1 MARLGAGRTLRPGF
15 GKREWLPAPRRFG
28 SCKTLRVV
36 LVTTAMSRPLP
47 PLNAVRAFVA
57 ASRHLSFSR
66 AAEELGVTQG
76 AISKH
81 VISLEDFIGAQ
92 VFQRSP
98 TGLSLTQ
105 EGYTLMEA
113 LRPAFAMMADA
124 FSHYHRKPPRSSI
137 CRIATLASFAAQF
150 LVPRLPDFR
159 EKYPDIEIEF
169 ITSVRLVDLT
179 REEADIGIRYGLG
192 QYEGLVSN
200 QLVKGMLMPVCAPS
214 VLEASGGDLDRLL
227 ANARRIQTA
236 GYNEWRDWSR
246 VADVDITATQP
257 AYVIEDF
264 LVCIKALVTGQG
276 IALLPRLLVQDQLD
290 SGELVQFN
298 DKPLEIDHTFHIAH
312 TTASAR
318 RPHVQAVIDWLR
330 TSLAH
335 LN

>member
-1 MARLGAGRTLRPGF
+1 
-15 GKREWLPAPRRFG
+15 
-28 SCKTLRVV
+28 
-36 LVTTAMSRPLP
+36 MSRPLP
-47 PLNAVRAFVA
+47 PLNAVRAFEA

-113 LRPAFAMMADA
+113 LRPAFAMMSDA

-137 CRIATLASFAAQF
+137 CRIATLASFASQF
-150 LVPRLPDFR
+150 LVPRLPEFR
-159 EKYPDIEIEF
+159 QAYPDIEIEF

-179 REEADIGIRYGLG
+179 REEADLGVRYGLG
-192 QYEGLVSN
+192 EYEGLVSSR
-200 QLVKGMLMPVCAPS
+200 LVKGMLMPVCAPS
-214 VLEASGGDLDRLL
+214 VLKSNGGDLASLL
-227 ANARRIQTA
+227 ATTRRIQTA
-236 GYNEWRDWSR
+236 GYNEWRDWSAI
-246 VADVDITATQP
+246 VNIDIAATQP

-264 LVCIKALVTGQG
+264 LVAIKALTIGQG
-276 IALLPRLLVQDQLD
+276 IGLLPHLLVQDQLA
-290 SGELVQFN
+290 SGELIQFS
-298 DKPLEIDHTFHIAH
+298 DTPLEIPHTFHLAH
-312 TTASAR
+312 TTASVR
-318 RPHVQAVIDWLR
+318 RPFVQTVVEWLR
-330 TSLAH
+330 ASLAH

>member
-1 MARLGAGRTLRPGF
+1 
-15 GKREWLPAPRRFG
+15 
-28 SCKTLRVV
+28 
-36 LVTTAMSRPLP
+36 MSRPLP
-47 PLNAVRAFVA
+47 PLNAVRAFEA

-113 LRPAFAMMADA
+113 LRPAFAMMSDA

-137 CRIATLASFAAQF
+137 CRIATLASFASQF
-150 LVPRLPDFR
+150 LVPRLPEFR
-159 EKYPDIEIEF
+159 QAYPDIEIEF

-179 REEADIGIRYGLG
+179 REEADLGVRYGLG
-192 QYEGLVSN
+192 EYEGLVSSR
-200 QLVKGMLMPVCAPS
+200 LVKGMLMPVCAPS
-214 VLEASGGDLDRLL
+214 VLKSNGGDLASLL
-227 ANARRIQTA
+227 ATTRRIQTA
-236 GYNEWRDWSR
+236 GYNEWRDWS
-246 VADVDITATQP
+246 AIANIDIAATQP

-264 LVCIKALVTGQG
+264 LVAIKALTIGQG
-276 IALLPRLLVQDQLD
+276 IGLLPHLLVQDQLA
-290 SGELVQFN
+290 SGELIQFS
-298 DKPLEIDHTFHIAH
+298 DTPLEIPHTFHLAH
-312 TTASAR
+312 TTTSVR
-318 RPHVQAVIDWLR
+318 RPFVQTVVEWLR